1 MKPVFDRSKTT
12 FEKIVIISMFLSV
25 AALVIASNI
34 NLDIL
39 VYAGFG
45 TYVAIG
51 LLAFIRPSILFEVLK
66 KENEE
71 YLVRNQRKIPLIK
84 AGLRYGGFTLTV
96 MGIALTYIFIVIY

>member
-1 MKPVFDRSKTT
+1 MKPVFDRSRTK
-12 FEKIVIISMFLSV
+12 FEKIVIILMVISV
-25 AALVIASNI
+25 AALFVASNV

-51 LLAFIRPSILFEVLK
+51 LLAFLKPAMLFEVLI
-66 KENEE
+66 KEHEE

-84 AGLRYGGFTLTV
+84 AGIRYGGFTLSILGV
-96 MGIALTYIFIVIY
+96 ALTYIFIVIY

>member
-1 MKPVFDRSKTT
+1 MKPVFSKSRTT
-12 FEKIVIISMFLSV
+12 FEKIVIILMFLSV
-25 AALVIASNI
+25 AALFIASNV

-51 LLAFIRPSILFEVLK
+51 LVAFFKPRILFEVLK

-71 YLVRNQRKIPLIK
+71 YLVRNQRKIPYIK
-84 AGLRYGGFTLTV
+84 AGIRFGGFALVTLGVT
-96 MGIALTYIFIVIY
+96 LTYIFIVIY